1 MGVLIREDLLVL
13 LVGVASSFLVCR
25 SLLCSAT
32 GLAKEMSSPLTD
44 AAVVEGWKYFSSIL
58 GLLLVMTMSNMS
70 FSLCLAAGLTPV
82 LLYVLVTGLESG
94 TMGSMMSSMLGL
106 MIESVAVVTSTRRPV
121 AGDEGLR
128 LLKGEDGLG
137 RDLLATWE

>member
-44 AAVVEGWKYFSSIL
+44 AAVVGWKYFSSIL

-121 AGDEGLR
+121 AGDDGLR
-128 LLKGEDGLG
+128 LLKGEEGLG

>member
-1 MGVLIREDLLVL
+1 MTE
-13 LVGVASSFLVCR
+13 A
-25 SLLCSAT
+25 
-32 GLAKEMSSPLTD
+32 E
-44 AAVVEGWKYFSSIL
+44 VEEVRKYFSSIL

-94 TMGSMMSSMLGL
+94 TMGSMMSSMIGL
-106 MIESVAVVTSTRRPV
+106 MMESVAGATSTRRPV
-121 AGDEGLR
+121 AGDDGLR